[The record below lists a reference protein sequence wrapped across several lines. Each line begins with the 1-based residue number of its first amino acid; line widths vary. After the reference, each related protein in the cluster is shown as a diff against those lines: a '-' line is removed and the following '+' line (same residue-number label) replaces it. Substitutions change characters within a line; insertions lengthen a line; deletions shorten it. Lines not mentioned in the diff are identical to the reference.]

1 MTPPPTADAVLAV
14 GGGIDNNDNNPNI
27 GDQLDPNAQVDNNPQ
42 QIGGLA
48 HPADPA
54 PSSSD
59 SDSDM
64 AREKA
69 ASGISIADFNSNKDD
84 FDEWIELFEA
94 SVELATNPQ
103 TNDRK
108 HALFLKWLTIKLDPP
123 ARAVLKQ
130 ITPGTAYATAGGV
143 KGVKDQLSE
152 LLIDEHEVY
161 KWQAHKLKL
170 TWDQKESFQELATRV
185 KRAVDKYEKDL
196 DATSREKAYFF
207 RFREAL
213 PKQYRNCI
221 DVSCVKTERTLENA
235 KEIALRVQLTQDE
248 DADLTGAAMADDRI
262 HGLELK
268 VAELGTKMDNLSLS
282 QKGEEPKERKT
293 SREGRFLK
301 NRSTPT
307 QRESSSSTERNYR
320 EYKQFRNW
328 QDCDKNRDRCDRGHR
343 DSSRDSSRDDRRRR
357 DNGRDRDRSGKDRR
371 CSGRNDD
378 RKDRDR
384 SDRRDRQASDSS
396 SNSESN

>member
-14 GGGIDNNDNNPNI
+14 GGGNDNNDDNNPNI
-27 GDQLDPNAQVDNNPQ
+27 GDQVIPNAPVVNNPQ
-42 QIGGLA
+42 RIGG
-48 HPADPA
+48 PADPA
-54 PSSSD
+54 DPALSSSD
-59 SDSDM
+59 SDNDM

-69 ASGISIADFNSNKDD
+69 ASGISIADFNSSKDD

-94 SVELATNPQ
+94 SVELATTPQ

-123 ARAVLKQ
+123 ARAVLKN
-130 ITPGTAYATAGGV
+130 IAPGTPYPTAGGV

-161 KWQAHKLKL
+161 KWQAYKLKL

-221 DVSCVKTERTLENA
+221 DVSCLKTERTLENA
-235 KEIALRVQLTQDE
+235 KQIALRVQLTQDE

-262 HGLELK
+262 HGLELTL
-268 VAELGTKMDNLSLS
+268 AELGTKVDNLSIS
-282 QKGEEPKERKT
+282 VKGEEKKERKT

-301 NRSTPT
+301 NRSTPS
-307 QRESSSSTERNYR
+307 QRESSGSGDRNFR

-328 QDCDKNRDRCDRGHR
+328 QDRDRDRNRDRRDRGTR
-343 DSSRDSSRDDRRRR
+343 DSSRDSSRDDRRRDSSRDDRRRR

-371 CSGRNDD
+371 YSGRNDD

-384 SDRRDRQASDSS
+384 NDRRG
-396 SNSESN
+396 